1 MTCDCRD
8 IFLQKKKK
16 KRHTEWTTRT
26 YPWEVV
32 KSSNMQDMHASFG
45 CNMQPCERSHLFK

>member
-8 IFLQKKKK
+8 IFLQKKK